1 MMADKAT
8 VSRLV
13 KTARG
18 QLDGVLRM
26 MEDDRYCMDISA
38 QLRAAEALLA
48 KANREVLR
56 AHIAHCV
63 RDAFDS
69 KDENEIDEKINEL
82 IQAMEKIG

>member
-1 MMADKAT
+1 MMADKDK

-26 MEDDRYCMDISA
+26 IEEDRYCMEVSA
-38 QLRAAEALLA
+38 QLRAAQALLA
-48 KANREVLR
+48 KADREILK

-69 KDENEIDEKINEL
+69 RDEAEINQKIDEL
-82 IQAMEKIG
+82 VQAMEKIG

>member
-1 MMADKAT
+1 MMADKSI

-26 MEDDRYCMDISA
+26 MEEDRYCMDISA

-48 KANREVLR
+48 KANREILR

-63 RDAFDS
+63 RDAFES
-69 KDENEIDEKINEL
+69 KDENVIDKKIDEL
-82 IQAMEKIG
+82 IQAMEKID

>member
-1 MMADKAT
+1 MMADKDK

-26 MEDDRYCMDISA
+26 IEEDRYCMEVSA
-38 QLRAAEALLA
+38 QLRAAQALLA
-48 KANREVLR
+48 KADREILK

-69 KDENEIDEKINEL
+69 RDEAEIDRKIEEL
-82 IQAMEKIG
+82 VQAMEKIG

>member
-26 MEDDRYCMDISA
+26 MDEDRYCMDIST
-38 QLRAAEALLA
+38 QLRAAESLLS
-48 KANREVLR
+48 KANREILR

-63 RDAFDS
+63 RDAFAS
-69 KDENEIDEKINEL
+69 QDEQAINRKIDEL
-82 IQAMEKIG
+82 VQAMEKMD

>member
-1 MMADKAT
+1 MMADKT
-8 VSRLV
+8 IVSRLV

-26 MEDDRYCMDISA
+26 MEEDRYCMDISA

-48 KANREVLR
+48 KANREILR

-63 RDAFDS
+63 RDAFES
-69 KDENEIDEKINEL
+69 KDENVIDKKIDEL
-82 IQAMEKIG
+82 IQAMEKID

>member
-1 MMADKAT
+1 MQADHETIA
-8 VSRLV
+8 RLV

-26 MEDDRYCMDISA
+26 IEEDRYCMEVSA
-38 QLRAAEALLA
+38 QLRAAQALLA
-48 KANREVLR
+48 KADREILK

-69 KDENEIDEKINEL
+69 RDEAEIDRKIEEL
-82 IQAMEKIG
+82 VQAMEKIG